1 MDTIYIKATEITP
14 EIILDKE
21 KNIFKFKGRSLP
33 EEVID
38 FYQPILK
45 WLEEY
50 ISNPNN
56 QTIIE
61 MDFDYLNS
69 ASQKMLSNIFELLEQ
84 LKKNGNDIKIK
95 WKYNIDDN
103 ELKEIGQE
111 FSEIFSIPFELEG
124 YFSN

>member
-1 MDTIYIKATEITP
+1 MKAIYLQATDITP
-14 EIILDKE
+14 EVILDKE
-21 KNIFKFKGRSLP
+21 NNIFKFKGRSLP

-56 QTIIE
+56 MTIIE

-69 ASQKMLSNIFELLEQ
+69 ASQKMLTNIFEILEQ
-84 LKKNGNDIKIK
+84 LKKNGNQIRIK

-111 FSEIFSIPFELEG
+111 FSEIFSIPFEFEG
-124 YFSN
+124 YYNN

>member
-1 MDTIYIKATEITP
+1 MIALYIKATEITP

-21 KNIFKFKGRSLP
+21 NNIFKFKGRSLP

-38 FYQPILK
+38 FYQPILR

-50 ISNPNN
+50 LSNPNN
-56 QTIIE
+56 PTIIE

-69 ASQKMLSNIFELLEQ
+69 ALQKILSTIFELLEQ
-84 LKKNGNDIKIK
+84 LRKNGNEVKIK

-124 YFSN
+124 YF

>member
-1 MDTIYIKATEITP
+1 MNALYIKATEITP

-21 KNIFKFKGRSLP
+21 NNIFKFKGRSLP

-38 FYQPILK
+38 FYQPILR

-50 ISNPNN
+50 LSNPNN
-56 QTIIE
+56 PTIIE

-69 ASQKMLSNIFELLEQ
+69 ASQKILSTIFELLEQ
-84 LKKNGNDIKIK
+84 LRKNGNEVKIK

-124 YFSN
+124 YF

>member
-1 MDTIYIKATEITP
+1 MDAIYIKATEITP

>member
-1 MDTIYIKATEITP
+1 MNAIYIKATEITP

-38 FYQPILK
+38 FYQPVLK